1 MLERRA
7 ADGKVILH
15 PHCVKL
21 SGGETFD
28 LNAWARNG
36 TLGLADLRGGKG
48 LARLDSVGGTM
59 LLIRAD
65 RHRDG
70 LVFPPFFYGG
80 SNRLGRA
87 PPPPPGSHNPEN
99 WTQRVGGE
107 SEGMG
112 HAGCGPP
119 RPPNLP
125 TLLNP
130 RRP

>member
-36 TLGLADLRGGKG
+36 TLGLADLRGGKD

-59 LLIRAD
+59 LLVRAD

-70 LVFPPFFYGG
+70 LIFPPFFYGRG
-80 SNRLGRA
+80 SDAIRREHPLFCHAAG
-87 PPPPPGSHNPEN
+87 ELE
-99 WTQRVGGE
+99 TQGLAIMARH
-107 SEGMG
+107 MG
-112 HAGCGPP
+112 WQCWG
-119 RPPNLP
+119 LP
-125 TLLNP
+125 TLES
-130 RRP
+130 